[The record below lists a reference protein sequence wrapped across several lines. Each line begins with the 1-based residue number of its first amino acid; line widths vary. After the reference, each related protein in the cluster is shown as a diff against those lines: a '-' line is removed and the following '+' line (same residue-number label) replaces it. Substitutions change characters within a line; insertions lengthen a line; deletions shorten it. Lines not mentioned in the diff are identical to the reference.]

1 MNQTQTRSPRKRLLS
16 LILAVILMIGLLPI
30 SAFATSASAQ
40 AGEDKAAT
48 QDSEFLRIFHLD
60 CGRKYFTVGQ
70 IKDLIDTASANNY
83 THVELAVGNNGLRFL
98 LKDMSLEVDGKTY
111 TSDDVTTAIE
121 AGNKQ
126 YSNSKNTTDSA
137 LSETDMDTI
146 IAYARGKNI
155 RIIPLIN
162 TPGHMNAILSAAKSL
177 TRTTCAYNGSG
188 TTIDVT
194 NTTAVAFT
202 QALLKK
208 YVSYFAGKGCE
219 YFNMGADEYANDIY
233 TSGSMGFG
241 QLQSSGRYRDYV
253 TYVNQVA
260 KLIDD
265 AGMTPMA
272 FNDGIYY
279 KSNESGGTFDSNIV
293 VCYWTSGFNN
303 GDGGRYDPAPASFL
317 VSKGHEVIN
326 TQDAW
331 YYVLGRSN
339 GTYGLSSAKKGA
351 NNTRV
356 TSVPGGG
363 ATPISC
369 MQCLWCD
376 EPSASYSNTEVSNV
390 KGLMQTLSSKNP
402 TYFTEVAPL
411 GPSIKSESGT
421 SLTIGGDGTELTISG
436 VTDGSTVTWTVDNS
450 SVIKLL
456 AAGNDDGGPI
466 TGTRVTAVP
475 VGEGTAT
482 VTATVDG
489 KAYTVQLT
497 VTDPNT
503 EHVYVSVGET
513 SKIFTQSGDVTGNV
527 VETDY
532 NRSVASYTAKYVHTD
547 ASQKKTLG
555 SKVTMNS
562 DGTYT
567 GVISDGTNYLVI
579 DSSGNISSTTEIADA
594 TEFTV
599 VRNTTTGWFGSSTT
613 TYTIQGNGRYL
624 TVNRTGNQWDGY
636 TYTLETTS
644 QSEDWSYSASDGFSN
659 NNRYLTYS
667 NGWTVARNGGTGFL
681 YSVKD
686 ESTQAKDETQITFTG
701 VSVGE
706 TSVTIGGTKY
716 VIHVQDKAPDDAMTT
731 GTITLEYWIT
741 NFPVYESNN
750 TSSSKSATISKT
762 DSRVLTD
769 DGLAVAEL
777 APEHAYSKF
786 DGWKDV
792 YYWQA
797 MRLDASKQQ
806 TDASGV
812 DQTAEGSTLTHIR
825 YHSDAW
831 QYKTADGVWHYF
843 EAGDQLVAYYLQKT
857 EVTKEIDTYV
867 KDWGYSTGSTT
878 PNTSSG
884 KGQVALT
891 IAVVYPDGTVSPTE
905 GEMYSKSTTIFNY
918 WGGRDIGIVAPVNN
932 SNYNISKI
940 TVTDGKRTDNTSD
953 IVWYN
958 SDTIKWNKTL
968 NAAGK
973 EWYDETE
980 VWNKSSGTTPMVNG
994 KNSKITWSAK
1004 NTAKLVLI
1012 YLEPIEKET
1021 NLNVQYIDLNAN
1033 NNVFHSYQIVMTYNQ
1048 GYPEPKFTD
1057 KLMLGNTVIGDKGP
1071 WNGSKAGDGN
1081 YLSDDAYVVNA
1092 AGTEQKFKKDI
1103 TTIPGINGIYASG
1116 LYQYARADISKDG
1129 KTLRLYYD
1137 LNQAAGKTFVVDF
1150 GLPVQIPFS
1159 DFRITNP
1166 SGIKVSFD
1174 EKDPNVTK
1182 RQGNY
1187 GNGEIDMD
1195 NRIVTYTLTK
1205 TLDAKV
1211 AVPIYVTDTQGK
1223 KLVQNVYII
1232 PASNV
1237 YYEDSLATFTNG
1249 KGVAKDAKWS
1259 IDDQATAD
1267 QKSAT
1272 QALEQLGSSGIYGKD
1287 AAYNNS
1293 SKLSMGTAHKVTV
1306 TSEML
1311 AKWEKTD
1318 TASAWPTASF
1328 TFTGTGFDIIS
1339 LTDNTS
1345 GVIQV
1350 KVYKANSTD
1359 TTPVK
1364 NILVNN
1370 YYGYTRDGA
1379 GNWVVSN
1386 SEDPNALY
1394 QIPVVKVDGLDYG
1407 TYNVTIE
1414 VFYSKYFDK
1423 TTKSQYS
1430 FWLDAIRVYNP
1441 MGEGY
1446 DYTADNEGY
1455 PQYIKL
1461 HDKLADTAATSGD
1474 EQVLFIDGAEH
1485 ATIAQYAN
1493 YGPKNEVYLAK
1504 GQAIS
1509 FKLTGNTNEIASIQ
1523 IGAKAP
1529 DGQPTMTVKGNGST
1543 TSAKNEVLSTAT
1555 EMYYDITE
1563 QAKNGQ
1569 LVTISNTSGSILSLT
1584 NLKITYKTS
1593 GQTVTLSDLTAT
1605 EQANAVAVVQ
1615 ALFAAPVATFSP
1627 ETFQADWGR
1636 AVRAGKRATLTV
1648 KTSADVESITVDGQA
1663 ITSYTTR
1670 TQRTGWGWWSPK
1682 VTYHVFTY
1690 TITAPA
1696 QTTDYAVCAVNAEG
1710 TASEAV
1716 TATLTVRPATWW
1728 NWWF

>member
-1 MNQTQTRSPRKRLLS
+1 MNKMNQTQTRSPRKRLLS

-98 LKDMSLEVDGKTY
+98 LKDMSLEVDDKTY

-363 ATPISC
+363 ATPIGC

-390 KGLMQTLSSKNP
+390 KGLMQTLSSKNR

-867 KDWGYSTGSTT
+867 KDWGYGTDSTT
-878 PNTSSG
+878 TPDTSSG
-884 KGQVALT
+884 NGQAALT

-932 SNYNISKI
+932 SNYSISKI
-940 TVTDGKRTDNTSD
+940 TVTDGTRKSNTSAN
-953 IVWYN
+953 VWYS
-958 SDTIKWNKTL
+958 SDTIEWNKTP

-994 KNSKITWSAK
+994 KNSNITWSAK

-1048 GYPEPKFTD
+1048 GDPEPTFTD

-1071 WNGSKAGDGN
+1071 WNGSKAGDEN

-1137 LNQAAGKTFVVDF
+1137 LNQAEGKTFVVDF

-1159 DFRITNP
+1159 DFGITNV
-1166 SGIKVSFD
+1166 SGFTVSFD

-1187 GNGEIDMD
+1187 GNGEINMA
-1195 NRIVTYTLTK
+1195 NQIVTYTLTK

-1211 AVPIYVTDTQGK
+1211 AVPIYVTGAQGK

-1237 YYEDSLATFTNG
+1237 YYEDSLAAFTNG
-1249 KGVAKDAKWS
+1249 KGAALGADWKLVGT
-1259 IDDQATAD
+1259 ATD
-1267 QKSAT
+1267 EQKSAT

-1287 AAYNNS
+1287 DAYNS
-1293 SKLSMGTAHKVTV
+1293 SSMLSMGTAHKVTV
-1306 TSEML
+1306 TANM
-1311 AKWEKTD
+1311 ANTD
-1318 TASAWPTASF
+1318 AWKAQPASAWPTAQF
-1328 TFTGTGFDIIS
+1328 TFKGTGFDIIS
-1339 LTDNTS
+1339 LTNNKS
-1345 GVIQV
+1345 GAIFVD
-1350 KVYKANSTD
+1350 VYKAGEEKPTYSYIVD
-1359 TTPVK
+1359 
-1364 NILVNN
+1364 N
-1370 YYGYTRDGA
+1370 YYGYNYNKDTGK
-1379 GNWVVSN
+1379 WEVVN
-1386 SEDPNALY
+1386 SGTENALY
-1394 QIPVVKVDGLDYG
+1394 QIPVMKVTGLDYG
-1407 TYNVTIE
+1407 EYNAVVT
-1414 VFYSKYFDK
+1414 VFYDGLFNHTGD
-1423 TTKSQYS
+1423 TQYS
-1430 FWLDAIRVYNP
+1430 FWLDAIRIYDP
-1441 MGEGY
+1441 MGVDRTEY
-1446 DYTADNEGY
+1446 KDDHEGY

-1461 HDKLADTAATSGD
+1461 RDTLVDGTAKPDGTDKT
-1474 EQVLFIDGAEH
+1474 VFIDGGSTADIM
-1485 ATIAQYAN
+1485 TTYAN
-1493 YGPKNEVYLAK
+1493 YGPNNEVYLMK
-1504 GQAIS
+1504 GQAIT
-1509 FKLTGNTNEIASIQ
+1509 FKIPQNANVDSIQ

-1529 DGQPTMTVKGNGST
+1529 DGK
-1543 TSAKNEVLSTAT
+1543 SAQMVVNTDNPVEISTAT
-1555 EMYYDITE
+1555 EMYYQIANAGGQFTIT
-1563 QAKNGQ
+1563 
-1569 LVTISNTSGSILSLT
+1569 NTGDGILSLT
-1584 NLKITYKTS
+1584 NLKITYSAKDSVSLGALDT
-1593 GQTVTLSDLTAT
+1593 Q
-1605 EQANAVAVVQ
+1605 EQENAVSLVR
-1615 ALFAAPVATFSP
+1615 ALFTAPAATFSP
-1627 ETFQADWGR
+1627 ETFEADWGR

-1648 KTSADVESITVDGQA
+1648 KTSADVESITVDGQS

-1716 TATLTVRPATWW
+1716 TATLTVKPTTWW